1 MIVCNGRDAIS
12 KTIREESDRCRIATE
27 VALLSVIALS
37 IIGFETA
44 RSMRTKEELLRKEWQ
59 QMKVVLRKI
68 IHAAKQVIGM
78 LLGIFVAR
86 KV

>member
-44 RSMRTKEELLRKEWQ
+44 RSMRTKEELLRKE
-59 QMKVVLRKI
+59 
-68 IHAAKQVIGM
+68 
-78 LLGIFVAR
+78 
-86 KV
+86 